1 MSDIS
6 ESSMSSITQL
16 FGDLCEAQMVGLS
29 WKCYLGKR
37 RLNREQFKEK
47 LKRVVYNTLFVNLF
61 RDEATLKSQ
70 SDISKLPVK
79 NKILMLSFNLRVA
92 GMGVDADHLEDL
104 TEQLEKSTCMPQ
116 TDLNSVLKLLIEL
129 AGTGPYQLQPQ
140 KRDYFLNNK
149 NVGRNIK
156 LQGYDHYDV
165 SLFESGLLSL
175 ISNEDVQFYD
185 NVQRTLQLMDAK
197 PNSGLPCIG
206 LFSHNYL
213 AGDKYEKDT
222 RVSLF
227 GALVGSRT
235 CEMEI
240 KLDLPAVPDN
250 VDITGLK
257 IRVPQSID
265 QSEDEGFQSASNL
278 TPDSQ
283 SEPSTSPDIDLWNA
297 VLTYEP
303 IKYRCWE
310 QIGCPPGKKEE
321 PYLTEAGREAFD
333 KFYRLRESE
342 LQLIGGTLLQSTPAI
357 LQKESEL
364 VKDVLNVLI
373 GVASMT
379 FSLNQSLQAFIVKQ
393 GVYVSGT
400 SPESMYNLLSEL
412 AENGTHYT
420 RLSHFS
426 LQPVLDSTYNKG
438 LVFQA
443 FTSGLRK
450 YLQYYR
456 ACVLSTPPS
465 LSLLPIVF
473 LFRKLGRQLRYLS
486 ELCGVGSDALGVNR
500 GSSSP
505 FPTGVKLLS
514 YLYKEALNN
523 CSNEHYPVLLSLL
536 KSSCEPYTRFV
547 YDWVYSGICR
557 DAYGE
562 FMIQVNEDYLNFRD
576 KHYWTNGYVL
586 ASKEV
591 EECVPLFL
599 AHVAYDIYI
608 CGKTINLLKLCCPTH
623 YICWSDIPVPC
634 ISVTFSLEEL
644 EEIERDSALY
654 ASRMERIARYNS
666 ISREAE
672 NLRKEIAQQE
682 LIVQAQRTATRAMAT
697 FRNSQIAERKAF
709 DVKKRVQ
716 FLELKEQF
724 EKDIERR
731 NAVKQE
737 ETEKDIMQIKG
748 LGDREEKRKAQEEEL
763 ERRARQ
769 ELIEHYSNLSEE
781 AARREQRALWKI
793 QRHKLETARTDFLR
807 NDKRK
812 LQALLEKLP
821 LEEQRGKLDVF
832 PGLDLPRHEPLNK
845 DFDSRELSFEVASD
859 ENKML
864 SKKENFLVPVNEA
877 ASTAVAQTDLFSF
890 QEGPQ
895 QSKSQIYKIEPG
907 LEASLNIDSE
917 HLPHISNPSQ
927 KEVCLL
933 DISFEDFLPMK
944 QQQPGAALETVKQ
957 TTVLDVALKEI
968 GSELSDEKKSIAVDK
983 DECNLT
989 ASGGSHDKISWGKNL
1004 SQVDSGLSQWNIHG
1018 HDSDSHIKAAGY
1030 TSDIKSSG
1038 PSTNIHGS
1046 MPDSSLNAS
1055 EYISSVEPTR
1065 PRWNIHGHVSQAS
1078 IQVGEHVSDVEQSWP
1093 QVNVHGHPSQ
1103 ANIQVGEHV
1112 SNVEQS
1118 WPQVNVHGHP
1128 SQANIQVGEHV
1139 LDIGPSWP
1147 QANVHGHPSQA
1158 NIQVGEHVSEIG
1170 QSWPQANV
1178 HGHPSQANLQV
1189 GEHVLDIGPSWPQAN
1204 VHGHPSQAN
1213 IHVGEH
1219 VSDIQQSWPQ
1229 ANVHG
1234 HPSQANIHV
1243 GEYVSDIQQSWPQAN
1258 VHGHPSQANIH
1269 IGEYVSN
1276 VEPYRARWNIHGHVS
1291 QANVQ
1296 LGKEVSEKEPCGW
1309 QWRIRS
1315 ESSQPLVK
1323 TGQSVIAVK
1332 SVLGQSFFRH
1342 PSQSNIRIGKWSPYV
1357 EANLIPRQKPCYGP
1371 SSCSTI
1377 QDILY
1382 NKESRVERVVLDK
1395 SDEEQNA
1402 NIVHTIIPKEN
1413 INTTEKS
1420 ELDTVLQSPELEVNG
1435 NQSKEKDESQ
1445 GTCENDVSSKSS
1457 ENISSHPLQPT
1468 CDENKDNLEQQRV
1481 RFQERN
1487 EHDADSTVQIRM
1499 APATDLLRF
1508 AMEPIQEAAVENSPW
1523 EKEQAYLKILADQ
1536 YCVEHYQ
1543 DNYELM
1549 SEPPITH
1556 LLQNVITEPYL
1567 LPLDPSVRRA
1577 TDATAVQ
1584 ASSLIS
1590 LPVLMKH
1597 SITAPLIAHAS
1608 LVNKAIIDYLFVELS
1623 VEQNFEALRHF
1634 LLMEDG
1640 EFAQSLSD
1648 LLFEKLGSGQTP
1660 GELLNPL
1667 VLNSI
1672 LNKAL
1677 QYSLHGD
1684 SKLASNLTFALKY
1697 LPEMFKPNA
1706 PDALNCLELRYKV
1719 NWPLNIVIT
1728 ESCMNKYNKIF
1739 SFLLQLKHMFWTLKD
1754 VWFHLKRTA
1763 LVNRS
1768 SNSVQFHQLQ
1778 LYRHEMQHFVK
1789 VIQGYIANQILHV
1802 TWCEFGHKL
1811 SSVGNLDELH
1821 RTHAEYLNK
1830 GIFRGLLTEKAAPV
1844 MNIIH
1849 NIFSLILKFRTQ
1861 LISQAWQYD
1870 ADKQVTIHP
1879 SFAVMQQSYKTFKHY
1894 SHFLFKVVTK
1904 LVNRGYQ
1911 PHLEDFLLRINFNN
1925 YYLDA

>member
-1 MSDIS
+1 MT
-6 ESSMSSITQL
+6 SITQL
-16 FGDLCEAQMVGLS
+16 FENLCEAQMTGLS

-37 RLNREQFKEK
+37 RFNRKQFKEK
-47 LKRVVYNTLFVNLF
+47 LKRVAYNTLFVNLF
-61 RDEATLKSQ
+61 RDEAAPKSQ

-92 GMGVDADHLEDL
+92 GMGVEADQLEEL

-116 TDLNSVLKLLIEL
+116 TDLNSVLTLLIEL
-129 AGTGPYQLQPQ
+129 AGTGPYPLQPQ

-149 NVGRNIK
+149 NVGRNVK

-165 SLFESGLLSL
+165 SLFESGLLSF
-175 ISNEDVQFYD
+175 ISSEDLQFHD
-185 NVQRTLQLMDAK
+185 SVQRTLQLMDAK
-197 PNSGLPCIG
+197 PGTGLPGIG

-227 GALVGSRT
+227 GALVRSRT

-250 VDITGLK
+250 VDMTGLK

-303 IKYRCWE
+303 SKYRCWE
-310 QIGCPPGKKEE
+310 LIGCPPGKKEE

-333 KFYRLRESE
+333 KFCQLREGE
-342 LQLIGGTLLQSTPAI
+342 LQIMGGTLLQPTPTA

-379 FSLNQSLQAFIVKQ
+379 FFLNQSLQAFVVKQ

-412 AENGTHYT
+412 AENGTYYT
-420 RLSHFS
+420 RLSQFS
-426 LQPVLDSTYNKG
+426 LQPILDATYNKG

-486 ELCGVGSDALGVNR
+486 ELCGVGSNALGLNR
-500 GSSSP
+500 GSLSP

-514 YLYKEALNN
+514 YLYQEALNN

-591 EECVPLFL
+591 EECVPLFF

-623 YICWSDIPVPC
+623 YICWSDIPVPR

-654 ASRMERIARYNS
+654 VSRMERIARYNS
-666 ISREAE
+666 ISREAK
-672 NLRKEIAQQE
+672 NLRKEIAQRE
-682 LIVQAQRTATRAMAT
+682 LIVEAQRTATRAMAT
-697 FRNSQIAERKAF
+697 FRNNQIAERRAF
-709 DVKKRVQ
+709 DVKKREQ

-724 EKDIERR
+724 EKDMERR
-731 NAVKQE
+731 NAVKQQ
-737 ETEKDIMQIKG
+737 ETEKDLVQIQA
-748 LGDREEKRKAQEEEL
+748 LREREEKRKAQEEEL

-769 ELIEHYSNLSEE
+769 QLIEHYSNLSEE

-793 QRHKLETARTDFLR
+793 QRHKLETARIDFLL
-807 NDKRK
+807 NDQKK
-812 LQALLEKLP
+812 LQALIEKLP
-821 LEEQRGKLDVF
+821 LGEQRGKSDVI
-832 PGLDLPRHEPLNK
+832 PGLDLQHHEPLNK
-845 DFDSRELSFEVASD
+845 GFDSQELNFEVAS
-859 ENKML
+859 NKNGIL
-864 SKKENFLVPVNEA
+864 SKKENLLAPLNEA
-877 ASTAVAQTDLFSF
+877 VVAQTNLLSF

-895 QSKSQIYKIEPG
+895 QSKTQIYTVEPG
-907 LEASLNIDSE
+907 LEASLDVDSQY
-917 HLPHISNPSQ
+917 LPHSSNPSQ
-927 KEVCLL
+927 KEACLL
-933 DISFEDFLPMK
+933 DISFEDFLPK
-944 QQQPGAALETVKQ
+944 EQQQPGAALEVVKQ
-957 TTVLDVALKEI
+957 TTELDVALKEI

-983 DECNLT
+983 EEYDFNNSLV
-989 ASGGSHDKISWGKNL
+989 ASGSAHDKASQGKNH
-1004 SQVDSGLSQWNIHG
+1004 SQVNSRISQWNVHG
-1018 HDSDSHIKAAGY
+1018 HHSNSRIKVVC
-1030 TSDIKSSG
+1030 TSDNKPSG
-1038 PSTNIHGS
+1038 PNANIYNP
-1046 MPDSSLNAS
+1046 MPDSNLNVG
-1055 EYISSVEPTR
+1055 EYISNVEPARPRWNAHGHVSESNIQVGGYLSNVEPSR
-1065 PRWNIHGHVSQAS
+1065 PRWNIHGHVSKGH
-1078 IQVGEHVSDVEQSWP
+1078 ILVGENVSDIEQSWP
-1093 QVNVHGHPSQ
+1093 QANIHGHASQ
-1103 ANIQVGEHV
+1103 ANIQV
-1112 SNVEQS
+1112 
-1118 WPQVNVHGHP
+1118 
-1128 SQANIQVGEHV
+1128 
-1139 LDIGPSWP
+1139 
-1147 QANVHGHPSQA
+1147 
-1158 NIQVGEHVSEIG
+1158 
-1170 QSWPQANV
+1170 
-1178 HGHPSQANLQV
+1178 
-1189 GEHVLDIGPSWPQAN
+1189 
-1204 VHGHPSQAN
+1204 
-1213 IHVGEH
+1213 
-1219 VSDIQQSWPQ
+1219 
-1229 ANVHG
+1229 
-1234 HPSQANIHV
+1234 
-1243 GEYVSDIQQSWPQAN
+1243 
-1258 VHGHPSQANIH
+1258 
-1269 IGEYVSN
+1269 GEYVSN

-1291 QANVQ
+1291 QANIQ
-1296 LGKEVSEKEPCGW
+1296 LGKNLSDIEPAGPQWSICSQSSRPLIKIGQHVSDV
-1309 QWRIRS
+1309 
-1315 ESSQPLVK
+1315 ESP
-1323 TGQSVIAVK
+1323 
-1332 SVLGQSFFRH
+1332 VLGWGSFGH
-1342 PSQSNIRIGKWSPYV
+1342 PSQSNIRIGEWSPDV
-1357 EANLIPRQKPCYGP
+1357 EENLIPRLKPSFGP
-1371 SSCSTI
+1371 SSGSTV

-1382 NKESRVERVVLDK
+1382 NKQSLIEIMVPDK
-1395 SDEEQNA
+1395 SDEKQNA
-1402 NIVHTIIPKEN
+1402 DIVHTIPEEKIK
-1413 INTTEKS
+1413 TTEISKLGATLPNPEF
-1420 ELDTVLQSPELEVNG
+1420 ELNG
-1435 NQSKEKDESQ
+1435 NQSKEDKSQ
-1445 GTCENDVSSKSS
+1445 DTCENDISGRSS
-1457 ENISSHPLQPT
+1457 ENTASPLSLQTT
-1468 CDENKDNLEQQRV
+1468 CFQDEDKYPLELQEV
-1481 RFQERN
+1481 CFQEN
-1487 EHDADSTVQIRM
+1487 NAQNPDLTVQVPM
-1499 APATDLLRF
+1499 GPATDLLSV
-1508 AMEPIQEAAVENSPW
+1508 AVEPIQEAAVETSTW
-1523 EKEQAYLKILADQ
+1523 EKEQAYLKTLTDQ
-1536 YCVEHYQ
+1536 YCVEQYQ

-1567 LPLDPSVRRA
+1567 LPLDPSARRA

-1597 SITAPLIAHAS
+1597 SITAPLVAHAS
-1608 LVNKAIIDYLFVELS
+1608 LVNKAIIDYLFVELNI
-1623 VEQNFEALRHF
+1623 EQNFEALRHF

-1728 ESCMNKYNKIF
+1728 ESCMSKYNKIF

-1849 NIFSLILKFRTQ
+1849 NIFSLILKFRSQ

-1870 ADKQVTIHP
+1870 ADKQMAIHP
-1879 SFAVMQQSYKTFKHY
+1879 NFAMMQQSYKTFKHY

-1925 YYLDA
+1925 YYLDV

>member
-1 MSDIS
+1 MA
-6 ESSMSSITQL
+6 SITQL
-16 FGDLCEAQMVGLS
+16 FGDLCEAHMTGLS

-47 LKRVVYNTLFVNLF
+47 LKRVAYNTLFVNLF
-61 RDEATLKSQ
+61 RDEATPKSQ

-92 GMGVDADHLEDL
+92 GMGTDADRLEEF
-104 TEQLEKSTCMPQ
+104 TEQLERSTCMPQ
-116 TDLNSVLKLLIEL
+116 TDLSSVLKLLVEL
-129 AGTGPYQLQPQ
+129 AGTGPYPLQPQ
-140 KRDYFLNNK
+140 KKDYFLNNK
-149 NVGRNIK
+149 NVGRNVK

-165 SLFESGLLSL
+165 SLFESGLLSF
-175 ISNEDVQFYD
+175 ISSEDLQFHD
-185 NVQRTLQLMDAK
+185 SVQRTLQLMDAK
-197 PNSGLPCIG
+197 PGTGLPGIG

-227 GALVGSRT
+227 GALVHSRT

-250 VDITGLK
+250 VDMTGLK

-283 SEPSTSPDIDLWNA
+283 SEPSSTPDIDLWNA

-303 IKYRCWE
+303 SKYRCWE
-310 QIGCPPGKKEE
+310 LIGCPPGKKEE
-321 PYLTEAGREAFD
+321 HYLTEAGREAFD
-333 KFYRLRESE
+333 KFYRLREGE
-342 LQLIGGTLLQSTPAI
+342 LQLISGTLLQTTPVV

-379 FSLNQSLQAFIVKQ
+379 FLLNQSLQAFIVKQ

-412 AENGTHYT
+412 AENGTYYT
-420 RLSHFS
+420 RLSQFS
-426 LQPVLDSTYNKG
+426 LQPILDSTYKKG

-456 ACVLSTPPS
+456 ACVLSTPSS
-465 LSLLPIVF
+465 LSLLTIVF

-486 ELCGVGSDALGVNR
+486 ELCGIGSSVLGLNR

-562 FMIQVNEDYLNFRD
+562 FMMQVNEDYLNFRD
-576 KHYWTNGYVL
+576 KHYWTHGYVL

-591 EECVPLFL
+591 EESVPLFL

-623 YICWSDIPVPC
+623 YICWSDIPVPR

-644 EEIERDSALY
+644 EEIERDSAVY
-654 ASRMERIARYNS
+654 VSQMERIARYNS
-666 ISREAE
+666 ISREAK
-672 NLRKEIAQQE
+672 NLRREIAQQE
-682 LIVQAQRTATRAMAT
+682 LIVQAQRTARRAMAT
-697 FRNSQIAERKAF
+697 YRDNQIAERKAF
-709 DVKKRVQ
+709 DVKKRERFV
-716 FLELKEQF
+716 ELKEQF

-731 NAVKQE
+731 NAVKQQ
-737 ETEKDIMQIKG
+737 ETEKDLVQVQA
-748 LGDREEKRKAQEEEL
+748 LREHEERRKAQEEEL
-763 ERRARQ
+763 ERRERQ
-769 ELIEHYSNLSEE
+769 QLIEHYSNLSEE
-781 AARREQRALWKI
+781 AAKREQKALWKI
-793 QRHKLETARTDFLR
+793 QRHKLETARIDFLL
-807 NDKRK
+807 NDQKK
-812 LQALLEKLP
+812 LQA
-821 LEEQRGKLDVF
+821 
-832 PGLDLPRHEPLNK
+832 
-845 DFDSRELSFEVASD
+845 ASN
-859 ENKML
+859 ENKTS
-864 SKKENFLVPVNEA
+864 SKKENLFSPVNEA
-877 ASTAVAQTDLFSF
+877 ASTVVAQIDLFSF
-890 QEGPQ
+890 QEGSQ
-895 QSKSQIYKIEPG
+895 QTKTQISTVEPELEDSLDVDSQYQ
-907 LEASLNIDSE
+907 
-917 HLPHISNPSQ
+917 PHSNNPSQ

-933 DISFEDFLPMK
+933 DISFEDFLPK
-944 QQQPGAALETVKQ
+944 EQLQPENALETVKQ
-957 TTVLDVALKEI
+957 TTVLDAALKEI
-968 GSELSDEKKSIAVDK
+968 GSELSNEKKNIGIDKVEYDFSISLA
-983 DECNLT
+983 
-989 ASGGSHDKISWGKNL
+989 ASGGAHGKVSHGKNL
-1004 SQVDSGLSQWNIHG
+1004 SQVDSRISQWKVNGHHSDSHINVVACTSDSRTLGPRANIYGHVSDSNLNVGEYVSNVEPARPRWTIHGHALESNIQIGENLSNVEPSRPRWNIHG
-1018 HDSDSHIKAAGY
+1018 HVSKGNIQVGEY
-1030 TSDIKSSG
+1030 VSDIEQSW
-1038 PSTNIHGS
+1038 PQANIHGH
-1046 MPDSSLNAS
+1046 AS
-1055 EYISSVEPTR
+1055 QANIQVGEYVSDIEQSWPRANIHGHASQANIQVGEYVSDIEQSWPQANIHGHASQANIQVGEYVSDIEQSWPQANIHGHASQANIQVGEYVSDIEQSWPQANIHGHASQANIQVGGYVSSVEPSR
-1065 PRWNIHGHVSQAS
+1065 PRWNIHGHVSQANIALGKNVS
-1078 IQVGEHVSDVEQSWP
+1078 DIEPPGPSQSSQSQIKIGQYASDVEP
-1093 QVNVHGHPSQ
+1093 P
-1103 ANIQVGEHV
+1103 
-1112 SNVEQS
+1112 
-1118 WPQVNVHGHP
+1118 
-1128 SQANIQVGEHV
+1128 
-1139 LDIGPSWP
+1139 
-1147 QANVHGHPSQA
+1147 
-1158 NIQVGEHVSEIG
+1158 
-1170 QSWPQANV
+1170 
-1178 HGHPSQANLQV
+1178 
-1189 GEHVLDIGPSWPQAN
+1189 
-1204 VHGHPSQAN
+1204 
-1213 IHVGEH
+1213 
-1219 VSDIQQSWPQ
+1219 
-1229 ANVHG
+1229 
-1234 HPSQANIHV
+1234 
-1243 GEYVSDIQQSWPQAN
+1243 
-1258 VHGHPSQANIH
+1258 
-1269 IGEYVSN
+1269 
-1276 VEPYRARWNIHGHVS
+1276 
-1291 QANVQ
+1291 
-1296 LGKEVSEKEPCGW
+1296 
-1309 QWRIRS
+1309 
-1315 ESSQPLVK
+1315 
-1323 TGQSVIAVK
+1323 
-1332 SVLGQSFFRH
+1332 VLGWTSFGH
-1342 PSQSNIRIGKWSPYV
+1342 PSQSNIRIGEWSPDV
-1357 EANLIPRQKPCYGP
+1357 EANLIPRQKSTAGHA
-1371 SSCSTI
+1371 SDSTI
-1377 QDILY
+1377 QDTLY
-1382 NKESRVERVVLDK
+1382 NKESLVEIVVPDK
-1395 SDEEQNA
+1395 SDEKQNA
-1402 NIVHTIIPKEN
+1402 EFVNPIIPKEV
-1413 INTTEKS
+1413 IKTTEKS
-1420 ELDTVLQSPELEVNG
+1420 KLVAALPPEFELNG
-1435 NQSKEKDESQ
+1435 NQNKKQDESQ
-1445 GTCENDVSSKSS
+1445 GTWENDINGKSPEKTVSTHS
-1457 ENISSHPLQPT
+1457 LQT
-1468 CDENKDNLEQQRV
+1468 KCFQDENKDTLELQRV
-1481 RFQERN
+1481 CFQERN
-1487 EHDADSTVQIRM
+1487 AHGHHSDSTVQVLM
-1499 APATDLLRF
+1499 YPATDLLSF
-1508 AMEPIQEAAVENSPW
+1508 AMEPIQESSTW
-1523 EKEQAYLKILADQ
+1523 EKEQAYLKTLADQ
-1536 YCVEHYQ
+1536 YCVEQYQ

-1549 SEPPITH
+1549 SEPPISH
-1556 LLQNVITEPYL
+1556 LLQNLITEPYL

-1584 ASSLIS
+1584 ASSLVS

-1608 LVNKAIIDYLFVELS
+1608 LVNKAIVDYLFVELNI
-1623 VEQNFEALRHF
+1623 EQNFEALRHF

-1739 SFLLQLKHMFWTLKD
+1739 SFLLQLKHMVWTLKD

-1763 LVNRS
+1763 LVNHS

-1778 LYRHEMQHFVK
+1778 LFRHEMQHFVK

-1849 NIFSLILKFRTQ
+1849 NIFSLILKFRSQ
-1861 LISQAWQYD
+1861 LLSQAWQYD
-1870 ADKQVTIHP
+1870 ADKQTTIHP
-1879 SFAVMQQSYKTFKHY
+1879 NFTMMQQSYKTFKHY

-1925 YYLDA
+1925 YYRDV

>member
-1 MSDIS
+1 MA
-6 ESSMSSITQL
+6 SITQL
-16 FGDLCEAQMVGLS
+16 FGDLCEAQMTGLS

-37 RLNREQFKEK
+37 RLNRRQFKEK
-47 LKRVVYNTLFVNLF
+47 LKRVVYNTLFINLF
-61 RDEATLKSQ
+61 RDEATPKYQ

-92 GMGVDADHLEDL
+92 GLGIEADRLEDL
-104 TEQLEKSTCMPQ
+104 TDQLEKSVCMSQ
-116 TDLNSVLKLLIEL
+116 SDLNSVLEFLIEL
-129 AGTGPYQLQPQ
+129 AGTGPYQLHPQ

-149 NVGRNIK
+149 NVGRNVK

-165 SLFESGLLSL
+165 SLFESGLISFN
-175 ISNEDVQFYD
+175 SNEDFQFHD
-185 NVQRTLQLMDAK
+185 HVQRTLQLMDAK
-197 PNSGLPCIG
+197 PGTGLPGIG

-213 AGDKYEKDT
+213 AGDKYEKET

-227 GALVGSRT
+227 GALVRSRT

-250 VDITGLK
+250 IDITGLK

-283 SEPSTSPDIDLWNA
+283 SEPSTSPDIDIWSA

-303 IKYRCWE
+303 SKYRCWE
-310 QIGCPPGKKEE
+310 LIGCPPGKKEE

-333 KFYRLRESE
+333 RFYQLRESE

-379 FSLNQSLQAFIVKQ
+379 FSLNQSLQAFVVKQ

-412 AENGTHYT
+412 AENGTYYN

-426 LQPVLDSTYNKG
+426 LQPILDSTYNKG

-486 ELCGVGSDALGVNR
+486 ELCGIGSSALAINR
-500 GSSSP
+500 GNSSS

-562 FMIQVNEDYLNFRD
+562 FMIQVNDDYLNFRD

-608 CGKTINLLKLCCPTH
+608 CGKTINLLKLCCPMH
-623 YICWSDIPVPC
+623 YICWSDIPVPS

-654 ASRMERIARYNS
+654 VRRMERIARYNS
-666 ISREAE
+666 ISREAQ

-682 LIVQAQRTATRAMAT
+682 LIVQAQQTATRAMAT
-697 FRNSQIAERKAF
+697 FRTNLIAERKAS
-709 DVKKRVQ
+709 DVKKREQ
-716 FLELKEQF
+716 FMELKEQF
-724 EKDIERR
+724 EKDVERR
-731 NAVKQE
+731 NAAKRQE
-737 ETEKDIMQIKG
+737 MEKDFMQTQAIR
-748 LGDREEKRKAQEEEL
+748 DREIKEEEL
-763 ERRARQ
+763 ERKARQ
-769 ELIEHYSNLSEE
+769 QLIEHYSNLSEE
-781 AARREQRALWKI
+781 AAKRGQRALWKI
-793 QRHKLETARTDFLR
+793 QRHKLETARTDFFR
-807 NDKRK
+807 NDQKK

-821 LEEQRGKLDVF
+821 LREQRGKSDVI
-832 PGLDLPRHEPLNK
+832 PGFDMQHHEPLNIS
-845 DFDSRELSFEVASD
+845 FDSQESSFEATSN
-859 ENKML
+859 ENKIL
-864 SKKENFLVPVNEA
+864 NKKENLYAPVNEA
-877 ASTAVAQTDLFSF
+877 ASTVTAQTDLLRS

-895 QSKSQIYKIEPG
+895 QSRAHLYKVDPGPVAFLDSDSQDQPVC
-907 LEASLNIDSE
+907 
-917 HLPHISNPSQ
+917 HNPNQ
-927 KEVCLL
+927 KEVSLL
-933 DISFEDFLPMK
+933 DISFEDFLPSE
-944 QQQPGAALETVKQ
+944 QQQPGTALETVKQ
-957 TTVLDVALKEI
+957 ATILDMALQEI
-968 GSELSDEKKSIAVDK
+968 GSELSDERKDISIDKDKYDLSIA
-983 DECNLT
+983 LT
-989 ASGGSHDKISWGKNL
+989 ASGGSHKMLLDRKPSEG
-1004 SQVDSGLSQWNIHG
+1004 DSGMPQWKVHG
-1018 HDSDSHIKAAGY
+1018 QHSDSHIRATGSATDHK
-1030 TSDIKSSG
+1030 
-1038 PSTNIHGS
+1038 PSEPHTNVHGS
-1046 MPDSSLNAS
+1046 MPHSDLNAS
-1055 EYISSVEPTR
+1055 EYVTSVEPIRPRWNVYGHVSESNIKVGDHMSNVEPSR
-1065 PRWNIHGHVSQAS
+1065 PRWNIHGHVSKSS
-1078 IQVGEHVSDVEQSWP
+1078 IQVGEHVSNIEQSWP
-1093 QVNVHGHPSQ
+1093 QANIHGHASQ
-1103 ANIQVGEHV
+1103 ANIQVGE
-1112 SNVEQS
+1112 
-1118 WPQVNVHGHP
+1118 
-1128 SQANIQVGEHV
+1128 
-1139 LDIGPSWP
+1139 
-1147 QANVHGHPSQA
+1147 
-1158 NIQVGEHVSEIG
+1158 
-1170 QSWPQANV
+1170 
-1178 HGHPSQANLQV
+1178 
-1189 GEHVLDIGPSWPQAN
+1189 
-1204 VHGHPSQAN
+1204 
-1213 IHVGEH
+1213 
-1219 VSDIQQSWPQ
+1219 
-1229 ANVHG
+1229 
-1234 HPSQANIHV
+1234 
-1243 GEYVSDIQQSWPQAN
+1243 
-1258 VHGHPSQANIH
+1258 
-1269 IGEYVSN
+1269 YVSN
-1276 VEPYRARWNIHGHVS
+1276 VGPYRARWNIHGHVS
-1291 QANVQ
+1291 QSNIQ
-1296 LGKEVSEKEPCGW
+1296 LGSDVSDIALPAA
-1309 QWRIRS
+1309 QWNTYS
-1315 ESSQPLVK
+1315 ESSQPL
-1323 TGQSVIAVK
+1323 TNIGQPASNAETPG
-1332 SVLGQSFFRH
+1332 SGWSSFRH
-1342 PSQSNIRIGKWSPYV
+1342 PSYSNIRIGEWSPDV
-1357 EANLIPRQKPCYGP
+1357 EANLIPRQKVCVGP
-1371 SSCSTI
+1371 STGSTM

-1382 NKESRVERVVLDK
+1382 HKNSEVERMMSNK
-1395 SDEEQNA
+1395 SNEEQNA
-1402 NIVHTIIPKEN
+1402 NVMHTTSPEEN
-1413 INTTEKS
+1413 VKNAVKS
-1420 ELDTVLQSPELEVNG
+1420 KLSTALPSPELELNE
-1435 NQSKEKDESQ
+1435 NQNDERNESQ
-1445 GTCENDVSSKSS
+1445 GNCENIINDSS
-1457 ENISSHPLQPT
+1457 ENTASFQPLQT
-1468 CDENKDNLEQQRV
+1468 MCTQDENKNPLELQRSCL
-1481 RFQERN
+1481 QEKN
-1487 EHDADSTVQIRM
+1487 ECDSESTDEVLM
-1499 APATDLLRF
+1499 DTASDLMNFATEPA
-1508 AMEPIQEAAVENSPW
+1508 QEAAIENSTW
-1523 EKEQAYLKILADQ
+1523 EKEQAYLKSLADQ
-1536 YCVEHYQ
+1536 YCVEHYR

-1556 LLQNVITEPYL
+1556 LLQNVISEPYL
-1567 LPLDPSVRRA
+1567 LALDPSVRRA

-1608 LVNKAIIDYLFVELS
+1608 LVNKAIIDYLFVELNI
-1623 VEQNFEALRHF
+1623 EQDFEALRHF

-1648 LLFEKLGSGQTP
+1648 MLFE
-1660 GELLNPL
+1660 
-1667 VLNSI
+1667 
-1672 LNKAL
+1672 
-1677 QYSLHGD
+1677 
-1684 SKLASNLTFALKY
+1684 
-1697 LPEMFKPNA
+1697 
-1706 PDALNCLELRYKV
+1706 KV

-1728 ESCMNKYNKIF
+1728 ESCMSKYNKIF

-1763 LVNRS
+1763 LVNRF

-1802 TWCEFGHKL
+1802 TWCEFVHKL

-1849 NIFSLILKFRTQ
+1849 NIFSLILKFRSQ
-1861 LISQAWQYD
+1861 LISEAWQYD
-1870 ADKQVTIHP
+1870 AEKQMTIHP
-1879 SFAVMQQSYKTFKHY
+1879 NFTVMQQSYKTFKHY

-1925 YYLDA
+1925 YYLDV

>member
-1 MSDIS
+1 MSTIS
-6 ESSMSSITQL
+6 ETTTASITQL
-16 FGDLCEAQMVGLS
+16 FGDLCEAQMTGLT

-37 RLNREQFKEK
+37 RLNRRQFKEK
-47 LKRVVYNTLFVNLF
+47 LKRVVYNTLFINLF
-61 RDEATLKSQ
+61 REEASPKYQ
-70 SDISKLPVK
+70 SDISKLPVR

-92 GMGVDADHLEDL
+92 GLGMEADRLEDL
-104 TEQLEKSTCMPQ
+104 ADQLEKSVCMSQ
-116 TDLNSVLKLLIEL
+116 SDLNSVLELLIEL

-149 NVGRNIK
+149 NVGRNVK

-165 SLFESGLLSL
+165 SLFESGLLSFS
-175 ISNEDVQFYD
+175 SNEDFQFHD

-197 PNSGLPCIG
+197 PGTGLPGIG

-213 AGDKYEKDT
+213 AGDKYEKET

-227 GALVGSRT
+227 GALVRSRT

-250 VDITGLK
+250 IDITGLK

-283 SEPSTSPDIDLWNA
+283 SEPSTSPDIDIWSA

-303 IKYRCWE
+303 SKYRCWE
-310 QIGCPPGKKEE
+310 LIGCPPGKKEE

-333 KFYRLRESE
+333 RFYQLRKSE
-342 LQLIGGTLLQSTPAI
+342 LQLIGGTLLQPTPAI

-379 FSLNQSLQAFIVKQ
+379 FSLNQSLQSLQAFVVKQ

-412 AENGTHYT
+412 AENGTYYT

-426 LQPVLDSTYNKG
+426 LQPILDSTYNKG

-486 ELCGVGSDALGVNR
+486 ELCCIGSGALGGN
-500 GSSSP
+500 SSP

-599 AHVAYDIYI
+599 AHVVYDIYI
-608 CGKTINLLKLCCPTH
+608 CGKTINLLKLCCPMH
-623 YICWSDIPVPC
+623 YICWSDIPVPS

-654 ASRMERIARYNS
+654 VSQMERIARYNS

-682 LIVQAQRTATRAMAT
+682 LIVQAQRTATRAMAA
-697 FRNSQIAERKAF
+697 FRTNQIAERKAS
-709 DVKKRVQ
+709 DVKKREQ
-716 FLELKEQF
+716 FLELKEQL

-731 NAVKQE
+731 NAAKRQE
-737 ETEKDIMQIKG
+737 MEKDLMQLQAFRDQEIK
-748 LGDREEKRKAQEEEL
+748 KEEL
-763 ERRARQ
+763 EKRARQ
-769 ELIEHYSNLSEE
+769 QLIEHYSNLSEE
-781 AARREQRALWKI
+781 AAKREQRALWKI
-793 QRHKLETARTDFLR
+793 QRHKLETARTDFFH
-807 NDKRK
+807 NDQKK
-812 LQALLEKLP
+812 LQALLERLP
-821 LEEQRGKLDVF
+821 FGDQREKLDVIA
-832 PGLDLPRHEPLNK
+832 GLDLRHHEPLNK
-845 DFDSRELSFEVASD
+845 GSDSPELSFEAASY
-859 ENKML
+859 ENRIL
-864 SKKENFLVPVNEA
+864 NNKENLYAPVNEA
-877 ASTAVAQTDLFSF
+877 ASTVAAQTDLLLF
-890 QEGPQ
+890 QEVPLQSRVHLYKVEPQ
-895 QSKSQIYKIEPG
+895 H
-907 LEASLNIDSE
+907 EASLDSDSQDQ
-917 HLPHISNPSQ
+917 PVCSNPNQ
-927 KEVCLL
+927 KEVSLL
-933 DISFEDFLPMK
+933 DISFEDFLPSE
-944 QQQPGAALETVKQ
+944 QQQPGTILETVKQ
-957 TTVLDVALKEI
+957 DPILDLALKEI
-968 GSELSDEKKSIAVDK
+968 GSELSDEKKDIAIDK
-983 DECNLT
+983 DKYDVSISST
-989 ASGGSHDKISWGKNL
+989 ASAASHKMLQGKKPSEVDL
-1004 SQVDSGLSQWNIHG
+1004 EMPQWQVHG
-1018 HDSDSHIKAAGY
+1018 HHSASHITAAGY
-1030 TSDIKSSG
+1030 ATDHMPSG
-1038 PSTNIHGS
+1038 PHTNVHGS
-1046 MPDSSLNAS
+1046 APHSNLNTS
-1055 EYISSVEPTR
+1055 EYIASVEPARPQWNVHGHVSESNIRVADHMSNVEPSR
-1065 PRWNIHGHVSQAS
+1065 PRWNIHGHVSKS
-1078 IQVGEHVSDVEQSWP
+1078 
-1093 QVNVHGHPSQ
+1093 
-1103 ANIQVGEHV
+1103 NIQVGEHV
-1112 SNVEQS
+1112 SNIEQS
-1118 WPQVNVHGHP
+1118 WPQANIHGHA
-1128 SQANIQVGEHV
+1128 SQANIQV
-1139 LDIGPSWP
+1139 
-1147 QANVHGHPSQA
+1147 
-1158 NIQVGEHVSEIG
+1158 
-1170 QSWPQANV
+1170 
-1178 HGHPSQANLQV
+1178 
-1189 GEHVLDIGPSWPQAN
+1189 
-1204 VHGHPSQAN
+1204 
-1213 IHVGEH
+1213 
-1219 VSDIQQSWPQ
+1219 
-1229 ANVHG
+1229 
-1234 HPSQANIHV
+1234 
-1243 GEYVSDIQQSWPQAN
+1243 
-1258 VHGHPSQANIH
+1258 
-1269 IGEYVSN
+1269 GEYVSN

-1291 QANVQ
+1291 QSNIQ
-1296 LGKEVSEKEPCGW
+1296 LGMSVSGSAPSEA
-1309 QWRIRS
+1309 QWNICS
-1315 ESSQPLVK
+1315 GSAQPPINI
-1323 TGQSVIAVK
+1323 GQPAPNVETPVFGCA
-1332 SVLGQSFFRH
+1332 SFQH
-1342 PSQSNIRIGKWSPYV
+1342 PSYSNIRIGEWSPDV
-1357 EANLIPRQKPCYGP
+1357 EANLIPRQKACVGP
-1371 SSCSTI
+1371 STGSTM
-1377 QDILY
+1377 QEILY
-1382 NKESRVERVVLDK
+1382 NKEIQVGRMVSNK
-1395 SDEEQNA
+1395 SDEIQNA
-1402 NIVHTIIPKEN
+1402 NVIHTISPEEKVEN
-1413 INTTEKS
+1413 TVKSKLGTT
-1420 ELDTVLQSPELEVNG
+1420 LQSPELDLNENQNEVKN
-1435 NQSKEKDESQ
+1435 ESQ
-1445 GTCENDVSSKSS
+1445 GNCENPKNGSS
-1457 ENISSHPLQPT
+1457 ENAASLQPLQTT
-1468 CDENKDNLEQQRV
+1468 CSQDENKNSLELHSVCPQESNECDSESTEQV
-1481 RFQERN
+1481 RMDTASDHVTF
-1487 EHDADSTVQIRM
+1487 
-1499 APATDLLRF
+1499 AT
-1508 AMEPIQEAAVENSPW
+1508 EPIQEAAIENSTW
-1523 EKEQAYLKILADQ
+1523 EKEQAYLKSLADQ
-1536 YCVEHYQ
+1536 YCVEHYR

-1556 LLQNVITEPYL
+1556 LLQNVISEPDL

-1597 SITAPLIAHAS
+1597 SITAPLIAQAS
-1608 LVNKAIIDYLFVELS
+1608 LVNKAIIDYLFVELNI
-1623 VEQNFEALRHF
+1623 EQNFEALRHF

-1648 LLFEKLGSGQTP
+1648 MLFEKLGSGQTP

-1697 LPEMFKPNA
+1697 LPEVFKPNA
-1706 PDALNCLELRYKV
+1706 SDALNCLELRYKV

-1728 ESCMNKYNKIF
+1728 ESCMSKYNKIF

-1849 NIFSLILKFRTQ
+1849 NIFSLILKFRSQ
-1861 LISQAWQYD
+1861 LISEAWQYD
-1870 ADKQVTIHP
+1870 AEKQMTIHP
-1879 SFAVMQQSYKTFKHY
+1879 NFTVMQQSYKTFKHY

-1925 YYLDA
+1925 YYLDV